1 MKPTDLN
8 SNTYIDIA
16 VENNNKDHK
25 FEIGDYAPYT
35 SSKGKIKVKLGL
47 SNYATKFNSK
57 SGTAANT
64 SKFAKKFDL
73 ARN

>member
-1 MKPTDLN
+1 MLSGKVMIIHWIVGL
-8 SNTYIDIA
+8 I
-16 VENNNKDHK
+16 NKMVLYK
-25 FEIGDYAPYT
+25 MSYFPAPYT

>member
-25 FEIGDYAPYT
+25 FEIGDYVMPWCSGCNYFTT
-35 SSKGKIKVKLGL
+35 SFNKVRNQVLRR
-47 SNYATKFNSK
+47 FK
-57 SGTAANT
+57 SCLCCVGN
-64 SKFAKKFDL
+64 L
-73 ARN
+73 QW